1 MIAVIDAYSYGCSA
15 QPDHGDEFQ
24 YCLYGDRGMLHRD
37 AVTLRTARVLA
48 KEIHVGTPFR
58 AMMRAIVQA
67 NPINYGLLIGMAFSD

>member
-1 MIAVIDAYSYGCSA
+1 
-15 QPDHGDEFQ
+15 
-24 YCLYGDRGMLHRD
+24 MLHRD